1 MAAKPYQAATG
12 KSRVKRAKA
21 GAPLAQGVKGK
32 TQALMNME
40 PNARFAAEAK
50 SKLRATNPNKGKPG
64 GNLVN
69 KTTRAITGSTKKA
82 TKFTK

>member
-32 TQALMNME
+32 PQALANME
-40 PNARFAAEAK
+40 PNARYAAEAK
-50 SKLRATNPNKGKPG
+50 TKLRSSAKVKGEPNP
-64 GNLVN
+64 
-69 KTTRAITGSTKKA
+69 TTTVRAVPGSTRKAARIAKK
-82 TKFTK
+82 K